1 VRAVVHAH
9 GGTVAAKPVPGGG
22 LAVTVHLPIA

>member
-1 VRAVVHAH
+1 VHAH

>member
-9 GGTVAAKPVPGGG
+9 GGTVVAAPVPGGG
-22 LAVTVHLPIA
+22 LAVTVHLPVS